1 MGEAGGEE
9 LFLALEME
17 IDDADGKPRRFGHV
31 GHGQGGIALARQDRD
46 GGVNQLL
53 PPDRP

>member
-1 MGEAGGEE
+1 MGEAGGEK

-31 GHGQGGIALARQDRD
+31 RHGEGGITFTRQNHD